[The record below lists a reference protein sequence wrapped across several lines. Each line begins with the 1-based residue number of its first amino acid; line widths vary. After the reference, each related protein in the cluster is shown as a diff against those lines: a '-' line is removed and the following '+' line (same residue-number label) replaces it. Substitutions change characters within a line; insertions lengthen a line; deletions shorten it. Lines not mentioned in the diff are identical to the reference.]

1 MICPLLRASHFQWPS
16 MCSIDYCQCRPPLLF
31 GGGVRIPSQKTTQ
44 RWFKSI
50 EESLLASW
58 QLHWVFRILPQAQKP
73 YPGLTHF
80 SWVSQKQNRRSQ
92 KARGFPRVMGSDGL
106 GTFVSAG
113 GTVCNAEFY
122 GSGGDCYSDSTAA
135 GHSSPF
141 LLQKATCTPGSVPP
155 SSSYE
160 IQPVPNP
167 SYSETCVTTS
177 SDSSLKQW

>member
-1 MICPLLRASHFQWPS
+1 
-16 MCSIDYCQCRPPLLF
+16 
-31 GGGVRIPSQKTTQ
+31 
-44 RWFKSI
+44 
-50 EESLLASW
+50 
-58 QLHWVFRILPQAQKP
+58 
-73 YPGLTHF
+73 
-80 SWVSQKQNRRSQ
+80 
-92 KARGFPRVMGSDGL
+92 MGSDGL

-113 GTVCNAEFY
+113 GTVRNAEFY

-167 SYSETCVTTS
+167 SYSETFVTTS
-177 SDSSLKQW
+177 SDSSLKQ